1 MSDDNSDSNRGL
13 VKFNAWWLAAAI
25 LVLAVIAAL
34 VLVLTFGGRDNPEG
48 GSTPSGAPSTPSAQ
62 PSEDESAPPE
72 TGGVC
77 DLPSGSDIPTVG
89 PDAEWVNRSF
99 LLVPESSTFGPV
111 ERDGSEWGCFAHS
124 PTGALF
130 AASNVLGG
138 LIAAQDSTQFA
149 AFVESAALDNDG
161 RARWID
167 ENGSEVTPPSAGAAP
182 QISGFRFESVKSD
195 EVVVRIGATQG
206 SGDRAFSGY
215 WTMTLVWDAD
225 ASTWL
230 IDVERFNLF
239 PTQDELSTFTSWDAG
254 QQ

>member
-48 GSTPSGAPSTPSAQ
+48 GSTPSGAPSTPSQ
-62 PSEDESAPPE
+62 PSENKSTPPE

-99 LLVPESSTFGPV
+99 LLVPESPTFGPV
-111 ERDGSEWGCFAHS
+111 EREDSSWGCFAHS

-130 AASNVLGG
+130 GAANFMGG
-138 LIAAQDSTQFA
+138 LQASSDADSFL
-149 AFVESAALDNDG
+149 AFVETATVDNPGRANFIEEQSAAFGTPKEPG
-161 RARWID
+161 RT
-167 ENGSEVTPPSAGAAP
+167 G
-182 QISGFRFESVKSD
+182 QISGFRFDRVEAD
-195 EVVVRIGATQG
+195 EVVVRIGLNQG
-206 SGDRAFSGY
+206 TGSETVTAFISFA
-215 WTMTLVWDAD
+215 MVWDSS

-230 IDVERFNLF
+230 VDVERVPFSPSIGDLVG
-239 PTQDELSTFTSWDAG
+239 FTTWDASK
-254 QQ
+254 

>member
-48 GSTPSGAPSTPSAQ
+48 DTSPSGAPSTPSQ
-62 PSEDESAPPE
+62 PSEDESTPPE

-111 ERDGSEWGCFAHS
+111 KRDGYQWGCFAPS

-130 AASNVLGG
+130 AASNILGG
-138 LIAAQDSTQFA
+138 LIAAQDSGEFA
-149 AFVESAALDNDG
+149 AFVESAAVDNDG
-161 RARWID
+161 RDRWIE
-167 ENGSEVTPPSAGAAP
+167 ENGSEVSPPSAGAAP

-206 SGDRAFSGY
+206 SGDRAFNGY
-215 WTMTLVWDAD
+215 WTMTLVWDDD

-230 IDVERFNLF
+230 IDVERFDLF

-254 QQ
+254 QK